1 MSRIGKAP
9 IELPDGVS
17 VVVENGT
24 SVLVSGPLGSNRFC
38 FDGSVSVVNNDG
50 VVTVVCNDCENE
62 HARMMHGTVR
72 SIINGMVLGVSKG
85 YSKSLEINGVG
96 FKASMKGADVLDLD
110 LGYSHDIL
118 YKVPNGVKLMI
129 DGSGTKIEVKGVD
142 KQKVGQVAAD
152 IKRFYPVEPYKG
164 KGVKIV
170 GEFVRRKEGKK
181 TA

>member
-1 MSRIGKAP
+1 MSRVGKAP

-24 SVLVSGPLGSNRFC
+24 DVIVNGPLGSNKFC
-38 FDGSVSVVNNDG
+38 FDGSVSVVNENG
-50 VVTVVCNDCENE
+50 VVTVECKDHEDK

-96 FKASMKGADVLDLD
+96 FKASMKGSDVLDLD
-110 LGYSHDIL
+110 LGYSHDIF
-118 YKVPNGVKLMI
+118 YKIPSGIKLTI
-129 DGSGTKIEVKGVD
+129 DGSGTKLEVSGVD